1 MDEQLLSI
9 IERIEALESTKADI
23 GADIKSVYSES
34 VSQGFDKK
42 AIKQIIKL
50 RKLDPVE
57 RVQLDEITEL
67 YKQKIGM

>member
-9 IERIEALESTKADI
+9 IERIEALESTKVDI
-23 GADIKSVYSES
+23 GADIKSVYNES

-57 RVQLDEITEL
+57 RIQLDEITEL